1 MIKPK
6 CLNGSQCYGFSNI
19 KGGYILPCCWCDKP
33 RYHKEFENLMQE
45 HLKIT
50 NVNSVES
57 IIHSKE
63 WQDFYDTLIN
73 RPEEAPSLCHKFCS
87 GVTGKIVTYTTPDGK
102 EREKR
107 K

>member
-1 MIKPK
+1 MLKPK

-33 RYHKEFENLMQE
+33 NYHEEFKSLMQE

-50 NVNSVES
+50 NVDSVES
-57 IIHSKE
+57 IIYSKE
-63 WQDFYDTLIN
+63 LQDFYDILVN
-73 RPEEAPSLCHKFCS
+73 RPEEAPSLCQTFCS
-87 GVTGKIVTYTTPDGK
+87 GVTGKIVTYTTPKGNEH
-102 EREKR
+102 ERR

>member
-63 WQDFYDTLIN
+63 CQDIYDTLIN

>member
-1 MIKPK
+1 MNIILTRP
-6 CLNGSQCYGFSNI
+6 LN
-19 KGGYILPCCWCDKP
+19 DT
-33 RYHKEFENLMQE
+33 ENLMQE

-87 GVTGKIVTYTTPDGK
+87 GVTGKIVTYTTPDGE